1 MPSVL
6 LTLVL
11 LMLLRNGW
19 RLAIFK
25 ETSQTG
31 VHIRQSDDEP

>member
-11 LMLLRNGW
+11 LMLFRNRW

-25 ETSQTG
+25 EASQTG
-31 VHIRQSDDEP
+31 VHIKQSDDEQ